1 MVGYGA
7 FFYSEYFIIT
17 NKFFFA
23 YLFLLIILTKNIKQD
38 IFYADF
44 IFYGIG

>member
-7 FFYSEYFIIT
+7 FFLFGIFYNHKQI
-17 NKFFFA
+17 FFA